1 MFACFRPLCLTLCL
15 CLLWPAGASA
25 QQPGATPS
33 APPADQAV
41 EAAPAR
47 PAPLTSEQVAQQ
59 LIDATVTV
67 RMVPRLPALP
77 SDSAQQRAAP
87 NIKVFSGVSLGDGL
101 VVTFNE
107 LLCDGEFRIALS
119 DGQQFDARLRGIDFY
134 SGLCLL
140 EVDNRRLPGLELAEV
155 SCAAGAPLYSA
166 AASGIDK
173 PVVSRG
179 ILGGSDQTLTGSG
192 LPPLLQCDVRTTDT
206 SSGAAVVDQWG
217 RLQGIVAVSASKD
230 PHRWTF
236 AVPAGHVQRLLRAC
250 AAAPLDDSVVVLRR
264 QRPTAGVIFQAGP
277 QRGQVLVERVTP
289 GGPADQAGLQRG
301 DEVLACDGVLV
312 HSVDEIIA
320 RALKKQPGDSME
332 LVVVQGGETRT
343 LQIIL
348 AGGQIVSRTAPIVG
362 PGTHPNQLAIRQEGD
377 RVIIRPLSLRDDV
390 PAAGLSEEHLRLVEL
405 LAEQA
410 NRFGAVIKTLQG
422 KVQEL
427 QSQAQRDAQQIEA
440 LREENARL
448 RRQLEQL
455 GVTP

>member
-1 MFACFRPLCLTLCL
+1 MFARHCPWYLTLGL
-15 CLLWPAGASA
+15 CLLWPALAGA
-25 QQPGATPS
+25 QQASPAPE
-33 APPADQAV
+33 PPAA
-41 EAAPAR
+41 EAAAQSALGPHPA
-47 PAPLTSEQVAQQ
+47 LTSEQIAQR
-59 LIDATVTV
+59 LIDTTVTV
-67 RMVPRLPALP
+67 RMVPKRSALP
-77 SDSAQQRAAP
+77 SDQAEQNAP
-87 NIKVFSGVSLGDGL
+87 ANIKVFSGVSLGDGL

-140 EVDNRRLPGLELAEV
+140 EVDNRRLPGLELAEAA
-155 SCAAGAPLYSA
+155 CAAGAPLYTA

-206 SSGAAVVDQWG
+206 SSGAAVVDQSG
-217 RLQGIVAVSASKD
+217 RLQGIVAVSAAQD
-230 PHRWTF
+230 PNRWTF

-250 AAAPLDDSVVVLRR
+250 AAATGDDSVVVLRR
-264 QRPTAGVIFQAGP
+264 QRPTAGVVFQAGP
-277 QRGQVLVERVTP
+277 QRGQVLVERVAP

-301 DEVLACDGVLV
+301 DEVLACDGVRV

-320 RALKKQPGDSME
+320 RALKKQPGDAME

-362 PGTHPNQLAIRQEGD
+362 PGTRPNQLAIRQEGD
-377 RVIIRPLSLRDDV
+377 RVIIRPLSAADE
-390 PAAGLSEEHLRLVEL
+390 PAAAGLSEEHLRLVEL
-405 LAEQA
+405 LTEQA
-410 NRFGAVIKTLQG
+410 NRFGAVIKTLQS
-422 KVQEL
+422 KVQAL
-427 QSQAQRDAQQIEA
+427 QLQTERDAQQIEV

-448 RRQLEQL
+448 RRQLESL
-455 GVTP
+455 GVAP